1 MRKLVW
7 RRAASFP
14 LPPPPPP
21 PPPPS
26 PLLDFY
32 PTSQPT
38 DSGWGTSSHDS
49 PLPPPPPPLILPSL
63 NEGRYCPIAQER
75 IRRGV
80 RLRKAETQSY
90 ELDMYTARQMLLKQV
105 QQGIKL
111 KPASSDVT
119 RLHLTAPRRPHG
131 PAPSKEW
138 QRSPSQLHPLPD
150 VLQNFQYGEG
160 VCGTQAND
168 LLFPPRPLSRILPV
182 LNEGQ
187 RCPLALDEIKRGVNF
202 CVKTARQDLM
212 KQIQQGVKL
221 RPVSPDVI
229 TEILC
234 SDTGA
239 HELMGRNCFFIEY
252 FICACVNPGWAPS
265 IC

>member
-1 MRKLVW
+1 MLHHQKAHIRKLGW

-21 PPPPS
+21 PPPSPS
-26 PLLDFY
+26 LDFY
-32 PTSQPT
+32 PTSQTT
-38 DSGWGTSSHDS
+38 DSGWGTLSHDS

-63 NEGRYCPIAQER
+63 NEGRYCPFAQER
-75 IRRGV
+75 IGRGV
-80 RLRKAETQSY
+80 RLRKGEKQSC

-119 RLHLTAPRRPHG
+119 RLHLTAPQRPHG
-131 PAPSKEW
+131 PARSKEW
-138 QRSPSQLHPLPD
+138 QRSSSQLHPLPD

-160 VCGTQAND
+160 FCGC
-168 LLFPPRPLSRILPV
+168 PPSHILPV
-182 LNEGQ
+182 LNESQ
-187 RCPLALDEIKRGVNF
+187 RCPLALAEIKRGVNF

-221 RPVSPDVI
+221 KPVSPDVI
-229 TEILC
+229 TEILF
-234 SDTGA
+234 SDTGI
-239 HELMGRNCFFIEY
+239 HGKKLFFY
-252 FICACVNPGWAPS
+252 
-265 IC
+265 

>member
-1 MRKLVW
+1 MRKLVQ
-7 RRAASFP
+7 RRAESFP
-14 LPPPPPP
+14 LHP

-26 PLLDFY
+26 PTLDFY
-32 PTSQPT
+32 PTSQTT
-38 DSGWGTSSHDS
+38 DIGWGTLSHDS

-63 NEGRYCPIAQER
+63 NEGQYCPFAQER

-80 RLRKAETQSY
+80 RLRKGEKQSC
-90 ELDMYTARQMLLKQV
+90 ELDMYTVRQMLLKQV

-131 PAPSKEW
+131 PARSKEW

-150 VLQNFQYGEG
+150 ALQNFQYGEG
-160 VCGTQAND
+160 FCGTQAND
-168 LLFPPRPLSRILPV
+168 LLFPPRPPSHILPV

-187 RCPLALDEIKRGVNF
+187 RCPLALAEIKRGVNF

-212 KQIQQGVKL
+212 KQIQQGTKL
-221 RPVSPDVI
+221 KPVSPDGI

-234 SDTGA
+234 SDTGI
-239 HELMGRNCFFIEY
+239 HWKKLFFY
-252 FICACVNPGWAPS
+252 
-265 IC
+265 